1 MDEIILQNKDGRI
14 LANSL
19 DIAERFEKRH
29 DHVLRDIG
37 NLLSNSPIWGSEMF
51 IETTYENTRGK
62 SCRCY
67 DMNRDGFSLLCMGFT
82 GKDALEWKV
91 KYINA
96 FNKMEEKLKSGNY
109 LTEEKR
115 LKLQLFSKDASEV
128 A

>member
-1 MDEIILQNKDGRI
+1 
-14 LANSL
+14 
-19 DIAERFEKRH
+19 
-29 DHVLRDIG
+29 
-37 NLLSNSPIWGSEMF
+37 MF

-128 A
+128 AYAHSCLIKIATASLIAENSALGFNSLFSSCNRSFSSTCATN